1 MSHVQSRDFVQMS
14 YIQSRDLVQ
23 MSHIQSGDF
32 VQMSH
37 VQSRDLVQMSRDFSL
52 VNCNHIIH
60 TLLSFVVYI
69 CTYIQCYVKLCNKLI
84 FL

>member
-1 MSHVQSRDFVQMS
+1 MSHVQSRDFVQMA

-69 CTYIQCYVKLCNKLI
+69 CTYI
-84 FL
+84 